1 MRQAG
6 TVPNLFRT
14 SHGERQAIGRRGTDS
29 GRIHPVYRYLFG
41 ICTDYSAVLLY
52 FCTRETFRTLFI
64 QYFFRMAIVSPS
76 LLSAD
81 FGNLQRDIEMLNAS
95 EAEWFHLD
103 VMDGVFVPNI
113 SFGFPVMQAM
123 AQHAKKPLDVHL
135 MIVQPEKFIKEV
147 KALDAKIMNVH
158 YEACT
163 HLHRVVGQIKEEGMM
178 AGVTLNPHTPVSVL
192 EEIIGD
198 VDLVMLMSV
207 NPGFGG
213 QKFIEHTID
222 KTRRLRELIDRT
234 GSSALIEIDG
244 GVNRETGK
252 RLVEAGADALVAGS
266 SVFRAEDP
274 AAEVHAL
281 HIL

>member
-1 MRQAG
+1 MGQD
-6 TVPNLFRT
+6 LFRRF
-14 SHGERQAIGRRGTDS
+14 HGERQAVGRLWYGLGTHTS
-29 GRIHPVYRYLFG
+29 GLSLLIRHLHRLFRRFVVFLYSRNLSHPIYPIFV
-41 ICTDYSAVLLY
+41 
-52 FCTRETFRTLFI
+52 
-64 QYFFRMAIVSPS
+64 RMAIVSPS

-123 AQHAKKPLDVHL
+123 AEHAEKPLDVHL

-147 KALDAKIMNVH
+147 KALGAKIMNVH

-244 GVNRETGK
+244 GVNRDTGK

-274 AAEVHAL
+274 VAEVHAL